1 MMPELK
7 DVRNALKEAL
17 ETTDAAKKTSLI
29 QSALALVGQIEG
41 ANLHWT
47 EMDALQV
54 MKNLG
59 AYPGHVVAGEQIGK
73 QWQGRTPQGDLDNAL
88 GKLVSLG
95 LLDKSGAGHA
105 LTHAG
110 YNY

>member
-7 DVRNALKEAL
+7 DIRNALKEAL
-17 ETTDAAKKTSLI
+17 ETSDAAKKTSLI
-29 QSALALVGQIEG
+29 QSALALVSQMEG

-47 EMDALQV
+47 EIDALQI

-59 AYPGHVVAGEQIGK
+59 ARPGHVVAGEPISK
-73 QWQGRTPQGDLDNAL
+73 LWAGRTPQGELDGAL
-88 GKLVSLG
+88 ANLVGRG

-105 LTHAG
+105 LTDAG